1 MITYGTG
8 TYAGVLTVITGDI
21 TAVPSASANA
31 AAVRT
36 ELATELGRIDVATST
51 RLDTTNYT
59 VPPTANENATAVSAL
74 FPAVPSPSQNA
85 TAVRNELATELARI
99 DVATSTRLATEGYT
113 APANADITAIKAKTD
128 NLPAQPASR
137 GEVSVVNDGVKNAS
151 LLIPHTTDL

>member
-1 MITYGTG
+1 VVSNTTGGGSITL
-8 TYAGVLTVITGDI
+8 YAGKVYTVAVNSGVTNQDKTDI
-21 TAVPSASANA
+21 ATQ
-31 AAVRT
+31 VRT
-36 ELATELGRIDVATST
+36 ELSTELARIDVATST

-59 VPPTANENATAVSAL
+59 VPPTANE
-74 FPAVPSPSQNA
+74 NA

>member
-59 VPPTANENATAVSAL
+59 VPPTANE
-74 FPAVPSPSQNA
+74 NA